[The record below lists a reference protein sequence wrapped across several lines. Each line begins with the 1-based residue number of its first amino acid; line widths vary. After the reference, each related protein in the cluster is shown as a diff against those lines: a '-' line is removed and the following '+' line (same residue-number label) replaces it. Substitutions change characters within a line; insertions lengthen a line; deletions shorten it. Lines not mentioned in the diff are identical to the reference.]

1 MTSAG
6 LESKTPLF
14 YLPFSEFRRLHRRAR
29 RAQQLGHLEVVGLL
43 VTADG
48 KPNVLTL
55 AFLDNCAA
63 GAGHWEL
70 RRDEV
75 ARVRRELRVRGL
87 RVRGLFHSHPVSEA
101 ILGVRDRRNT
111 PTGWAHLV
119 YDVCGLEPKLYKIR
133 RRKGRRRV
141 EQLALTVGRSRP
153 SSPPVS
159 SNV

>member
-1 MTSAG
+1 
-6 LESKTPLF
+6 
-14 YLPFSEFRRLHRRAR
+14 
-29 RAQQLGHLEVVGLL
+29 VVGLL

-55 AFLDNCAA
+55 VFLDNHAA
-63 GAGHWEL
+63 ASGRWEV
-70 RRDEV
+70 RRDEI
-75 ARVRRELRVRGL
+75 ASVRRELLGHGL

-119 YDVCGLEPKLYKIR
+119 YDVCGLEPKLYRIR

-141 EQLALTVGRSRP
+141 EQLALSVGTLQGVVVTYLEQRLVKAGEVA
-153 SSPPVS
+153 PPQ
-159 SNV
+159 